1 MEKNEL
7 LEILDSVQLF
17 RSNIKECD
25 SILNALRQI
34 RIHYDQ
40 EVEQPRQILDKLK
53 ELESDLEHL
62 RESYSK
68 TFAEYDEKIQSLF
81 KKQGNGIEELLKK
94 ISLTYAENDEKIQS
108 LFKKQENGIEE
119 LLNKISLET
128 DQAEARRKETD
139 EKVQKLIENVQAVT
153 TMQISLKEDLL
164 ESVGRFVQDVEKSQN
179 ELKNNLV
186 KLVGKETRMG
196 KFAAIIA
203 AITGSCALIISIINL
218 IFSFL

>member
-1 MEKNEL
+1 MTMEKNEL

-40 EVEQPRQILDKLK
+40 AIEQPRQILDKLK
-53 ELESDLEHL
+53 EFESDLEHL

-81 KKQGNGIEELLKK
+81 KKQG
-94 ISLTYAENDEKIQS
+94 
-108 LFKKQENGIEE
+108 NGIEE

>member
-40 EVEQPRQILDKLK
+40 AIEQPRQILDKLK
-53 ELESDLEHL
+53 EFESDLEHL

-81 KKQGNGIEELLKK
+81 KKQG
-94 ISLTYAENDEKIQS
+94 
-108 LFKKQENGIEE
+108 NGIEE

>member
-1 MEKNEL
+1 MIMEKNEL

-40 EVEQPRQILDKLK
+40 AIEQPRQILDKLK
-53 ELESDLEHL
+53 GFESDLEHL

-81 KKQGNGIEELLKK
+81 KKQESGIEESLKK
-94 ISLTYAENDEKIQS
+94 ISLEA
-108 LFKKQENGIEE
+108 
-119 LLNKISLET
+119 

-153 TMQISLKEDLL
+153 TMQIALKEDLL
-164 ESVGRFVQDVEKSQN
+164 ESVGRFVQDIEKSQS

-203 AITGSCALIISIINL
+203 AIAGSCALIISIINL

>member
-40 EVEQPRQILDKLK
+40 AIEQPRQILDKLK
-53 ELESDLEHL
+53 EFESDLEHL

-68 TFAEYDEKIQSLF
+68 TFAEYDEKIQFLF
-81 KKQGNGIEELLKK
+81 KKQG
-94 ISLTYAENDEKIQS
+94 
-108 LFKKQENGIEE
+108 NGIEE

>member
-40 EVEQPRQILDKLK
+40 AIEQPRQILDKLK
-53 ELESDLEHL
+53 GFESDLEHL

-81 KKQGNGIEELLKK
+81 KKQESGIEESLKK
-94 ISLTYAENDEKIQS
+94 ISLTSAENDEKIQS
-108 LFKKQENGIEE
+108 LFKKQEDGIEE
-119 LLNKISLET
+119 LLKKISLEA

>member
-40 EVEQPRQILDKLK
+40 AIEQPRQILDKLK
-53 ELESDLEHL
+53 EFESDLEHL

-81 KKQGNGIEELLKK
+81 KKQEDGIEELLKK
-94 ISLTYAENDEKIQS
+94 ISLEA
-108 LFKKQENGIEE
+108 
-119 LLNKISLET
+119 

-153 TMQISLKEDLL
+153 TMQMALKEDLL
-164 ESVGRFVQDVEKSQN
+164 ESVGRFVQDIEKSQS

-203 AITGSCALIISIINL
+203 AIAGSCALIISIINL